1 MVVSWLLPENGVA
14 LADLPIA
21 TFADGAAMLADAS
34 VWLQIGL
41 FAVPFVTVVG
51 WILGHPFSL
60 GFDPFAALV
69 LLLSVMHSAH
79 MINDAES
86 HW

>member
-1 MVVSWLLPENGVA
+1 
-14 LADLPIA
+14 
-21 TFADGAAMLADAS
+21 
-34 VWLQIGL
+34 
-41 FAVPFVTVVG
+41 VPFVTIVG

-86 HW
+86 HWCVP